1 MRSAAGRVR
10 HGGKKRNHVDRPW
23 RRGQVRGHHLV
34 PRNHRERERESG
46 LRPTVTSDPFGRS
59 FGRPRSDHIGTR
71 LGTLLGTRKKH
82 PILQHLAVQ
91 KCVANLGCVYGK
103 GIHVAQLEDPGI
115 RHNK

>member
-1 MRSAAGRVR
+1 MVGRSETTSTG
-10 HGGKKRNHVDRPW
+10 HGGGVKSVAIIW
-23 RRGQVRGHHLV
+23 YLETTE
-34 PRNHRERERESG
+34 RERERESG